1 MTFAEF
7 VRQAEEIA
15 QPTAKGTEN
24 GGHSICCEVE
34 IWTHP
39 HGKRKLQWDVWSSKM
54 NEHYTGDSGE
64 TVIMLLREAFG
75 VADIAV
81 HPSCPAFGR
90 RGLVLV
96 ETAVYA
102 VLAKMI
108 GQCEDPVHM
117 VNRIVAV
124 GDEYCWVC

>member
-75 VADIAV
+75 VADIAE
-81 HPSCPAFGR
+81 
-90 RGLVLV
+90 GL
-96 ETAVYA
+96 E
-102 VLAKMI
+102 
-108 GQCEDPVHM
+108 
-117 VNRIVAV
+117 AV
-124 GDEYCWVC
+124 GDPAADDAMREVLTNQDVDDG